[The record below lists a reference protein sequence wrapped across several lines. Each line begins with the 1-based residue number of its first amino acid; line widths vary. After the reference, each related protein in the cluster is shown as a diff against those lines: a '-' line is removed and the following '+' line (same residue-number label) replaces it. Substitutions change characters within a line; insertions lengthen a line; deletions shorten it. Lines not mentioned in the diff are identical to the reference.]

1 MIERFNFYDV
11 YGYLIPGA
19 VLAGVIWIPHALVQL
34 IALPADLTSAIVAI
48 VVAYVAGH
56 LLQIVAAKVVP
67 STQPFRTGQ
76 GVVHRYPSDRLL
88 DDDDGTLT
96 AVIKQQLIEL
106 IQRRFALDV
115 KLPANRGTAFLLCRN
130 SVIAGKTA
138 SYVEQFQGMYVLMR
152 GIASAAAI
160 GCAYDLGW
168 LWGPFIARREVVAS
182 LVAFLAV
189 AAIGAGFRWTLPS
202 PRSALPFAV
211 LFLLSTFA
219 AGALASEG
227 VARHAGNL
235 SATAALSLLVALWS
249 FGSYR
254 AFTRT
259 RAQTVYQHFYLSQTV
274 TPEEEPGLKTQG

>member
-34 IALPADLTSAIVAI
+34 IALPADLTSAVVAI

-56 LLQIVAAKVVP
+56 VLQIVAAKVVP
-67 STQPFRTGQ
+67 ATQPFPTGQ

-88 DDDDGTLT
+88 DDDDTTL
-96 AVIKQQLIEL
+96 APKMKRQLIEL
-106 IQRRFALDV
+106 IQRRFPLDV
-115 KLPANRGTAFLLCRN
+115 NLPTDRATAFLLCRN

-182 LVAFLAV
+182 VLAFLTI
-189 AAIGAGFRWTLPS
+189 AAIAAGFRWTLPS
-202 PRSALPFAV
+202 PRRALPFAV

-219 AGALASEG
+219 AGSLASEG
-227 VARHAGNL
+227 AARHTGLL
-235 SATAALSLLVALWS
+235 SATACLSLLVALWS

-259 RAQTVYQHFYLSQTV
+259 WAQTVYQHFYLSQTV
-274 TPEEEPGLKTQG
+274 TPEEKPSPKKPG